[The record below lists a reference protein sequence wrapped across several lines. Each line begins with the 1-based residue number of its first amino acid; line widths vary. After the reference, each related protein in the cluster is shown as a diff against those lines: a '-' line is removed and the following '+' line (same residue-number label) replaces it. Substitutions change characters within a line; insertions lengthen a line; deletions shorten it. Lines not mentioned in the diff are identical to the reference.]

1 MICGKMGASVD
12 DFATLI
18 DHNFGQDAAYK
29 LDATKIETELNWKPT
44 ISLDDGITEMIDW
57 VKLNWSDIQALP
69 HDYIHQK

>member
-1 MICGKMGASVD
+1 MICRKMDANID

-18 DHNFGQDAAYK
+18 DCNFGQDAAYK
-29 LDATKIETELNWKPT
+29 LDTTKTETELNWKPT
-44 ISLDDGITEMIDW
+44 ISLDDGIAEMIDW